1 MFQNMDDEGKAKS
14 IDSGMVNNY
23 IKEISGGDFT
33 AKDIRTWWGTV
44 QALLAFK
51 ELGFSETQTGIKKN
65 VVAALDVVAQLLG
78 NTRTVC
84 KKYYVHPLILSLY
97 ESNAPD
103 KYLKQLAKLE
113 ADDNKSDL
121 TSEEKLLMRILEKN

>member
-1 MFQNMDDEGKAKS
+1 M
-14 IDSGMVNNY
+14 
-23 IKEISGGDFT
+23 
-33 AKDIRTWWGTV
+33 

-65 VVAALDVVAQLLG
+65 VVAALDVVTQLLG

-84 KKYYVHPLILSLY
+84 KKYYGHPLILSLY

-103 KYLKQLAKLE
+103 KYLKQLEKLE